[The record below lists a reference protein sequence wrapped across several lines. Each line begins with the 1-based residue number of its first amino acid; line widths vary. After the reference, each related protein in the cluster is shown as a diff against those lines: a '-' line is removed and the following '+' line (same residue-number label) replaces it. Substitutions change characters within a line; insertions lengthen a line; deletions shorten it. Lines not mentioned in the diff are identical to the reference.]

1 MKASDRLVGFVMDR
15 RRSEQLRVL
24 AIKRNVTASRLI
36 RDAVESAYGN
46 ELDALAIGF
55 DSPTLSSTV
64 TKRKERQS

>member
-55 DSPTLSSTV
+55 DSPTLSNVV
-64 TKRKERQS
+64 TKRKDRQS

>member
-36 RDAVESAYGN
+36 RDAVESAYGSD
-46 ELDALAIGF
+46 LDAIGIGF
-55 DSPTLSSTV
+55 DVSAVSSTL
-64 TKRKERQS
+64 TKRKVKAS